1 MHTYVYN
8 CIYIFVYIMHTYIYI
23 TVYIYIY
30 MHNVCSPDDPIYASN
45 QITYRSWN
53 LSIDRWP
60 SHLWFAILTIVVS
73 VLSMI

>member
-1 MHTYVYN
+1 MYITVYIYIYI
-8 CIYIFVYIMHTYIYI
+8 CIYNAYIYIYI
-23 TVYIYIY
+23 TVYIY

>member
-1 MHTYVYN
+1 
-8 CIYIFVYIMHTYIYI
+8 
-23 TVYIYIY
+23 

>member
-1 MHTYVYN
+1 
-8 CIYIFVYIMHTYIYI
+8 MHTYIYI
-23 TVYIYIY
+23 YITVYIY